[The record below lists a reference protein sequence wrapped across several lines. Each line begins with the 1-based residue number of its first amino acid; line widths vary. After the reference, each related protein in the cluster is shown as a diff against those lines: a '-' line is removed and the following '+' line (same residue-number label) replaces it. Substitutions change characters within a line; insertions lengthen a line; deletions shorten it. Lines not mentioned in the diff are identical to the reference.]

1 MKTPVAST
9 PPPNISN
16 EYSADMLLAMEQRLL
31 SAMEGWRTQALEDNN
46 RGNDNK
52 CKNTSTDVDDKEETK
67 VVIDPLKTEN
77 AVSDNMETGEIK
89 IDSDDEEYIAT
100 QAEADDKAPTN
111 DNDAFNTDKEDT
123 QSTLLIAP
131 TEPENIITNPIGM
144 VEGGNNKIEMRSQ
157 REEEKRENEKEVKWC
172 AASVVLCK
180 DIQDIGV
187 GAGRYGT
194 EDH

>member
-89 IDSDDEEYIAT
+89 IDSDDEEYVIAT
-100 QAEADDKAPTN
+100 HVETDD
-111 DNDAFNTDKEDT
+111 DNDALQT
-123 QSTLLIAP
+123 QTK
-131 TEPENIITNPIGM
+131 
-144 VEGGNNKIEMRSQ
+144 KIPR
-157 REEEKRENEKEVKWC
+157 
-172 AASVVLCK
+172 VLS
-180 DIQDIGV
+180 
-187 GAGRYGT
+187 
-194 EDH
+194 